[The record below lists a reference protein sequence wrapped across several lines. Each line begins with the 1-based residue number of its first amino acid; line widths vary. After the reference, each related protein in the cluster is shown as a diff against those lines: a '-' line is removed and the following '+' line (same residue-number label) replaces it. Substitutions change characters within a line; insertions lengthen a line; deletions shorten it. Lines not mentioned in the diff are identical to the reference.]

1 MWSWTY
7 MYVESMCYVLCIS
20 DVSICPGGWC
30 GLRHTCMWSLCAM
43 YCTSVM
49 CKSVQEADV
58 VLDIHV
64 CGVYVLCTV
73 HQ

>member
-1 MWSWTY
+1 M
-7 MYVESMCYVLCIS
+7 
-20 DVSICPGGWC
+20 G
-30 GLRHTCMWSLCAM
+30 SLCAM

-49 CKSVQEADV
+49 CQSAQEVDV